1 MPKRQTLNR
10 KAGRSRKKR
19 PASDASTKRLAWALG
34 AIVTLVVAYLVSS
47 AQRPAAT
54 QKFEGN
60 LQAVVTNPELP
71 ETLLDYTGMTISFN
85 PETHQ
90 PNWVSW
96 ELLGSE
102 AEATDFGRESAFTT
116 DYDVDGCATTD
127 DYRHSGFDR
136 GHMAPAGDMKWSGDA
151 MRESFIM
158 TNICPQAGDLNR
170 GAWQNQSRQRDSGCL
185 RPDIPPW
192 RGNRAHRRNR
202 SGCAPSVLQGSAV
215 ALHKSSRSDR
225 LHHAQRICERGHAGV
240 CRKRRLGRG
249 CHRPRLFLGTSR
261 RR

>member
-116 DYDVDGCATTD
+116 
-127 DYRHSGFDR
+127 RRQMPS
-136 GHMAPAGDMKWSGDA
+136 
-151 MRESFIM
+151 ES
-158 TNICPQAGDLNR
+158 
-170 GAWQNQSRQRDSGCL
+170 QSRQRDSGCL